1 MSNQTNNTA
10 AVVVEPTVVL
20 VELSQAQ
27 ARAMHMMGFDA
38 EKRDAVA
45 KATLSARIKGDF
57 KRYREAEAK
66 VNAQIYD
73 NSSKRG
79 AKWDISKDEFLKQ
92 SAKDSAGIMVGL

>member
-1 MSNQTNNTA
+1 MSDQANNPA
-10 AVVVEPTVVL
+10 AVVVEPTIVL
-20 VELSQAQ
+20 VALSQAQ

-38 EKRDAVA
+38 AKRDAVA
-45 KATLSARIKGDF
+45 KATLGARIKGDF

-66 VNAQIYD
+66 MIAQVYD

-92 SAKDSAGIMVGL
+92 SAKDSAAIMVEL